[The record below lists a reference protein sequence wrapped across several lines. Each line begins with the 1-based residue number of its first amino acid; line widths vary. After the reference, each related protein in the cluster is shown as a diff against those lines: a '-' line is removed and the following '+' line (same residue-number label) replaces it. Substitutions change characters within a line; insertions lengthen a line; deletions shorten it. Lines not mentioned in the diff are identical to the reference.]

1 VEIDAL
7 TPYAHVADLDR
18 SIAFY
23 ELLGLSV
30 RNAHHADGR
39 LAWAF
44 LAGPADD
51 PNASR
56 ARLMLAL
63 ADEPVDPGAQAVL
76 FYCWTS
82 DVTALRERLLAAGVP
97 AGEIAH
103 PFYMPAGELHVEDP
117 DGYVLLVGQL
127 GPAPAS

>member
-1 VEIDAL
+1 VEIHAL

-30 RNAHHADGR
+30 RNTHHADGR
-39 LAWAF
+39 LVWAF
-44 LAGPADD
+44 LTGAADD

-63 ADEPVDPGAQAVL
+63 ADEPVDPGRRPS
-76 FYCWTS
+76 CST
-82 DVTALRERLLAAGVP
+82 
-97 AGEIAH
+97 
-103 PFYMPAGELHVEDP
+103 
-117 DGYVLLVGQL
+117 VGR
-127 GPAPAS
+127 PT